1 MSTVTEERL
10 WEFQTRLMEEVSK
23 VANICRNNSS
33 NSENET
39 SSRPQTHN
47 NTIPPTMVLPVG
59 STNPSVAVTESN
71 SILSETDKEV
81 EENYRFTDLPQ
92 SIVMLLTPK
101 VEVYK
106 VYPAE
111 DDTDE
116 EDTAYMLHQGA
127 HTKDS
132 IRRALSEG
140 SITGAD
146 DNMQGVVVE
155 AVEFT
160 RLGGNPAE
168 VHTNIKFNIRLYAKS
183 IAEFFTKTDA
193 LPDQSTTA
201 VTIGLQDEFHE
212 ARQDYSRLTDAEK
225 AAQALIGAQHLATE
239 SNVLRR
245 ARSAYVAAT
254 RLKKVSWIDII
265 KIDPGQEL
273 NANVSNPSTPVN
285 NLPPNN
291 QLTAREKKARI
302 KVKIGYALSGDK
314 PSDIP
319 PRAWDNWKDAVG
331 RQKEEFFLSLLKH
344 EFNFLGMQG
353 VELSVDFIATGNAK
367 ALQPS
372 YDIFGGLDMARWTD
386 VRKAVFSSD
395 KAARESHMNAIEDF
409 TNDIAIV
416 TRQIEL
422 LEAAILT
429 NEDLIANAVGLANQ
443 ANWNPSLTAERREQL
458 AADKTELEEKEDLLS
473 DLESKI
479 SRCENKIED
488 ITEKEEHDVR
498 QAEIVRARFKV
509 RLLEQLAMHPTVNP
523 TWDVKRRIHKA
534 QVNTVDSPI
543 PNLQIWL
550 GSGWAVF
557 DDSNFEIAMGDLEFE
572 IQSEIDGVVIEGA
585 FVFVGDIIEAA
596 YETISLQT
604 QTTGFS
610 ATDQLVIDAADALAR
625 LPEITITIDS
635 AGNSNAA
642 EYNQRRRDRELAL
655 DQLRNVENTNFHNRG
670 YITLQP
676 FSLQSVDDFNKN
688 IETLDYV
695 MAGSVRYP
703 NPASADTE
711 MLAVNIRD
719 IPISY
724 DLFRSWFHEK
734 VSKMR
739 SYPMRDFIPDLMLFV
754 TEMFKN
760 LKYRESQTPVEPDDS
775 KFPHFAINNVL
786 YNYTTTPSSINRQTR
801 YISTDFESVENAFQA
816 TKAAPNGRYVTVIE
830 QSNVSDMP
838 SDNVPNIIFG
848 QADRGILKNISF
860 EREDIPGH
868 AEARLM
874 TDRQS
879 VSSNIALREKYNVSI
894 ETRGTTSFLPGSVL
908 YLDITPIELGYTDE
922 DNSYAKQLGLGG
934 MYRVVSVQ
942 SSIDL
947 DGTGNKWSTK
957 LKTKWESFGDGTNG
971 DPAQIVSDQL
981 SDTESCL

>member
-1 MSTVTEERL
+1 MSVVTEERL
-10 WEFQTRLMEEVSK
+10 WEFQTRLMEEVSVVK
-23 VANICRNNSS
+23 NTCRNNKQTADEAPSAVL
-33 NSENET
+33 
-39 SSRPQTHN
+39 QTHN
-47 NTIPPTMVLPVG
+47 DTMPPTMVLPIG
-59 STNPSVAVTESN
+59 STSPSVAVTESN
-71 SILSETDKEV
+71 SILSETDKEI
-81 EENYRFTDLPQ
+81 EENYRFIDLPQ
-92 SIVMLLTPK
+92 SIVMMLTPK

-116 EDTAYMLHQGA
+116 EDAAYMLHQGA
-127 HTKDS
+127 YTKRE

-140 SITGAD
+140 SATGVD

-183 IAEFFTKTDA
+183 IGEFFTKTDA
-193 LPDQSTTA
+193 FPDQNTSPH
-201 VTIGLQDEFHE
+201 TIELQDEFHE
-212 ARQDYSRLTDAEK
+212 ARQDYSRLTDVEK
-225 AAQALIGAQHLATE
+225 AAQVQIGVRDQRTE
-239 SNVLRR
+239 RNVLRR
-245 ARSAYVAAT
+245 ARGAYVAAT

-285 NLPPNN
+285 NPPPNN
-291 QLTAREKKARI
+291 QLTASEQKARI

-319 PRAWDNWKDAVG
+319 DQAWDNWKDAVDK
-331 RQKEEFFLSLLKH
+331 QKEEFFLSLLKH

-372 YDIFGGLDMARWTD
+372 YDIFGGLDMARWTK
-386 VRKAVFSSD
+386 VRESTFSSD
-395 KAARESHMNAIEDF
+395 KAARESHRNAIADF
-409 TNDIAIV
+409 TNDVAIV

-429 NEDLIANAVGLANQ
+429 NEDLIANAVSLANQ

-458 AADKTELEEKEDLLS
+458 VADKTELEEKKDLLS

-479 SRCENKIED
+479 SRCENKIQEILELED
-488 ITEKEEHDVR
+488 HDVL
-498 QAEIVRARFKV
+498 QAKQQRARFKI
-509 RLLEQLAMHPTVNP
+509 RLLEQLGYDGTASQGTYPKN
-523 TWDVKRRIHKA
+523 RIHKA
-534 QVNTVDSPI
+534 KANIVDSPVSNI
-543 PNLQIWL
+543 RIWL
-550 GSGWAVF
+550 GSG
-557 DDSNFEIAMGDLEFE
+557 DDRSSASNFNIALGDEEME
-572 IQSEIDGVVIEGA
+572 IQSEIDGVEIEGA

-596 YETISLQT
+596 YEAISLQT
-604 QTTGFS
+604 QTEEGEFDDLEQ
-610 ATDQLVIDAADALAR
+610 AVIDAAEALDA
-625 LPEITITIDS
+625 LPEIRLTAD
-635 AGNSNAA
+635 NAA
-642 EYNQRRRDRELAL
+642 EHHRRNRDRAVAESAL
-655 DQLRNVENTNFHNRG
+655 QSAENSNYWNTA
-670 YITLQP
+670 YKSLQP
-676 FSLQSVDDFNKN
+676 FCLQTPEDFNKN
-688 IETLDYV
+688 IEALDYV
-695 MAGSVRYP
+695 MAGSVKYP
-703 NPASADTE
+703 NPARAQTD

-724 DLFRSWFHEK
+724 DLFRSWFHGK
-734 VSKMR
+734 IRSMR
-739 SYPMRDFIPDLMLFV
+739 SYPIRDFIPDLMLFV

-760 LKYRESQTPVEPDDS
+760 LKYRESITPVELDDS
-775 KFPHFAINNVL
+775 KFPNFAINNVL
-786 YNYTTTPSSINRQTR
+786 YNSTYPPGIINSTKR
-801 YISTDFESVENAFQA
+801 YIWIDFDSVERVFQT

-947 DGTGNKWSTK
+947 EGSGNKWNTK
-957 LKTKWESFGDGTNG
+957 LKTKWESFGDGTDG
-971 DPAQIVSDQL
+971 SPQQITTSDEL
-981 SDTESCL
+981 SNTESCL

>member
-1 MSTVTEERL
+1 MSVVTEERL
-10 WEFQTRLMEEVSK
+10 WEFQTRLMEEVSVVK
-23 VANICRNNSS
+23 NTCRANKGSAVDD
-33 NSENET
+33 T
-39 SSRPQTHN
+39 SASLQTYRD
-47 NTIPPTMVLPVG
+47 TMPPTMVVSIG
-59 STNPSVAVTESN
+59 NVTPSIAVTESN
-71 SILSETDKEV
+71 SILSETDKEI
-81 EENYRFTDLPQ
+81 EENYRFIDLPQ
-92 SIVMLLTPK
+92 SIVMMLTPK

-116 EDTAYMLHQGA
+116 EDAAYMLHQGA
-127 HTKDS
+127 YTKRE

-140 SITGAD
+140 SATGVD

-183 IAEFFTKTDA
+183 IGEFFTKTDA
-193 LPDQSTTA
+193 FPDQNTSPR
-201 VTIGLQDEFHE
+201 TIELQDEFHE
-212 ARQDYSRLTDAEK
+212 ARQDYSRLTDVEK
-225 AAQALIGAQHLATE
+225 AAQAMIGAQHLATE
-239 SNVLRR
+239 RNVLRR

-285 NLPPNN
+285 NPPPNN
-291 QLTAREKKARI
+291 QLTASEQKARI

-314 PSDIP
+314 PSDILDQ
-319 PRAWDNWKDAVG
+319 AWDNWKDAVDK
-331 RQKEEFFLSLLKH
+331 QKEEFFLSLLKH

-372 YDIFGGLDMARWTD
+372 YDIFGGLDMARWTK
-386 VRKAVFSSD
+386 VRESTFSSD
-395 KAARESHMNAIEDF
+395 KAARESHRNAIADF

-416 TRQIEL
+416 TRDIEL
-422 LEAAILT
+422 REAV
-429 NEDLIANAVGLANQ
+429 IATRIQRLGSDSNSADAVFVASERAAGRATSTLVQLRA
-443 ANWNPSLTAERREQL
+443 SLGEQK
-458 AADKTELEEKEDLLS
+458 DFLS
-473 DLESKI
+473 DIESKI
-479 SRCENKIED
+479 SRCERKIED
-488 ITEKEEHDVR
+488 ILNTEDLDVR
-498 QAEIVRARFKV
+498 QAKQQRARFKI
-509 RLLEQLAMHPTVNP
+509 RLLEQLGYVGPVPQGTDLK
-523 TWDVKRRIHKA
+523 TRIHKA
-534 QVNTVDSPI
+534 KANIVNSPVSNI
-543 PNLQIWL
+543 RIWL
-550 GSGWAVF
+550 GSGQGGR
-557 DDSNFEIAMGDLEFE
+557 DHDIALGDEEME
-572 IQSEIDGVVIEGA
+572 IQTEVDGVEIEGA
-585 FVFVGDIIEAA
+585 FVLVGDIIEAA
-596 YETISLQT
+596 YEAISLQT
-604 QTTGFS
+604 QTEEGEFDHREQ
-610 ATDQLVIDAADALAR
+610 AVIDAAEALDA
-625 LPEITITIDS
+625 LPEIRLTADN
-635 AGNSNAA
+635 ANAA
-642 EYNQRRRDRELAL
+642 EWQQRNQDRAVAHEALRRAETA
-655 DQLRNVENTNFHNRG
+655 NYWNTA
-670 YITLQP
+670 YQSLQP
-676 FSLQSVDDFNKN
+676 FCLQSADDFNKN
-688 IETLDYV
+688 IEALDYV
-695 MAGSVRYP
+695 MVGSVKYP
-703 NPASADTE
+703 NPAFAETE

-724 DLFRSWFHEK
+724 DLFRSWFHGK
-734 VSKMR
+734 IRSMR
-739 SYPMRDFIPDLMLFV
+739 SYPIRDFIPDLMLFV

-760 LKYRESQTPVEPDDS
+760 LKYRQSITPVELDDS

-786 YNYTTTPSSINRQTR
+786 YNSTYIPGIVNSTKR
-801 YISTDFESVENAFQA
+801 YVWIDFESVERGFQA
-816 TKAAPNGRYVTVIE
+816 TKAAPNGRYITAIE

-922 DNSYAKQLGLGG
+922 DSSYAKQLGLGG

-947 DGTGNKWSTK
+947 EGAGNKWNTK
-957 LKTKWESFGDGTNG
+957 LKTKWESFGDGTDG
-971 DPAQIVSDQL
+971 SPQQITTSDEL